1 MIIYL
6 KSQNP
11 DDKEIGYSNVL
22 VEGCPL
28 DTIKSVACMKE
39 SLLSRSIEMASWAGQ
54 NRGIEYFCRTLLIH
68 GIETDWIEE
77 EMADDDDFRYF
88 L

>member
-1 MIIYL
+1 MDVC
-6 KSQNP
+6 
-11 DDKEIGYSNVL
+11 DDH
-22 VEGCPL
+22 
-28 DTIKSVACMKE
+28 
-39 SLLSRSIEMASWAGQ
+39 LSMASWAGQ

>member
-1 MIIYL
+1 MINYL
-6 KSQNP
+6 RSQNP

-28 DTIKSVACMKE
+28 DTIKSVSCMKE
-39 SLLSRSIEMASWAGQ
+39 NFLSRSIEMASWAGQ